1 MALALD
7 FFIILLFYF
16 LTILSNAQK
25 LNQIKLGS
33 SLTAGDDSSAWTSS
47 SGDFVFGFRHLDNQN
62 LFLLAIWYD
71 KIPDKTIVWY
81 ANGASP
87 APKGSKIELTSDGK
101 FSLSAPNGQSIW
113 KAENVADGVSYAS
126 LLDTGNFVL
135 AGENYDKY
143 MWESFRYPSD
153 TILPT
158 QVLDVGGVLS
168 SRMTKNNYS
177 KGQFQLRLRPDDH
190 LVLNTISSRMEF
202 VYDPPYYKSGTSDTN
217 NSMNSGFRVV
227 FNETGYIKVIKRN
240 GVTVNLTL
248 GNIASTKD
256 FYHKATLDFDGIFTQ
271 YAHPKNPNNGV
282 WDKAWFSV
290 WYEPKDICT
299 SLIGDLGDGACG
311 FNSICAVDVEGRPT
325 CECIPGFSRVDSSNQ
340 YSGCNQEKVQK
351 CNQGSRPEELFEMQ
365 AMNNAFWPFSANY
378 ESFPL
383 QNEEVCN
390 SSCFNDCNCVV
401 AVVKE
406 GTCWKKKLPLSHGR
420 LDRNTYGKALVKIPK
435 VDGSAGNKI
444 SQHPNRTKKDQ
455 SAVILVVSI
464 LLGGSLLFNFIFVAT
479 VSLVVFF
486 AYRRSQRVN
495 KVSSLLEMNL
505 RVFTFQE
512 LQEATEGF
520 HEEVG
525 KGSFGTVYKGII
537 STSTSKA
544 IVAVKKLE
552 RLSQDGEKEFKTE
565 AGAIAKT
572 HHKNLVRLL
581 GFCDEGSNRLL
592 VYEFMSN
599 GTLASF
605 LFGISRPDWN
615 KRLQMA
621 YGIARG
627 LMYLHEECSTQ
638 IIHCD
643 IKPQNILLDDTFT
656 TKISDFGLAKLLGS
670 DQTRTSTVIRG
681 TKGYVAPEW
690 FRNSPVTAKV
700 DVYSYGVML
709 LEILCCR
716 RNIEMERDNEEEVIL
731 VDYVYDCYKE
741 RVLEK
746 LVVNDEEVL
755 NDLKRFERLVMV
767 GIWCIQEDHSLRP
780 NMKT

>member
-1 MALALD
+1 M
-7 FFIILLFYF
+7 
-16 LTILSNAQK
+16 LSKAQTS
-25 LNQIKLGS
+25 NQIKLGS
-33 SLTAGDDSSAWTSS
+33 SLTAGDDTSKWPS
-47 SGDFVFGFRHLDNQN
+47 PSGDFAFGFRRLENNN
-62 LFLLAIWYD
+62 LFLLAIWFD

-81 ANGASP
+81 ANGANP
-87 APKGSKIELTSDGK
+87 APKGSKIELTTDGK
-101 FSLSAPNGQSIW
+101 LNLNIPNGQSIW
-113 KAENVADGVSYAS
+113 KAENVANGVTYAS

-135 AGENYDKY
+135 GSDNSSKY

-153 TILPT
+153 TMLPT

-168 SRMTKNNYS
+168 SRMTKSNYS
-177 KGQFQLRLRPDDH
+177 KGHFQLQLRPDGD
-190 LVLNTISSRMEF
+190 LVLNTISSHMDF
-202 VYDPPYYKSGTSDTN
+202 VYDPPYYKSETSDTN
-217 NSMNSGFRVV
+217 NSMNSGYRVV
-227 FNETGYIKVIKRN
+227 FNETGYIKVVKRN
-240 GVTVNLTL
+240 GVAVNLTL
-248 GNIASTKD
+248 GNLASTKD
-256 FYHKATLDFDGIFTQ
+256 FYLKATLDFDGIFTQ
-271 YAHPKNPNNGV
+271 YAHPKNPNNGI
-282 WDKAWFSV
+282 WDKAWSSV

-299 SLIGDLGDGACG
+299 SLSGDLGVGACG

-325 CECIPGFSRVDSSNQ
+325 CECIPGFSLVDSNNQ
-340 YSGCNQEKVQK
+340 YSGCKQEKVQK
-351 CNQGSRPEELFEMQ
+351 CNQRSKPEELFEMQ
-365 AMNNAFWPFSANY
+365 AMNNAFWPSSANY
-378 ESFPL
+378 ERFPL

-390 SSCFNDCNCVV
+390 SSCFKDCNCVV

-406 GTCWKKKLPLSHGR
+406 GTCWKKKLPLSYGR
-420 LDRNTYGKALVKIPK
+420 LDRNTYGKVLVKIPK
-435 VDGSAGNKI
+435 VDGSSGNKI
-444 SQHPNRTKKDQ
+444 SRNPNGAKKDQ
-455 SAVILVVSI
+455 SAVILVVSV

-520 HEEVG
+520 REEVG

-537 STSTSKA
+537 STSSSKA

-552 RLSQDGEKEFKTE
+552 RLAQDGEKEFKTE
-565 AGAIAKT
+565 AGAIAKI
-572 HHKNLVRLL
+572 HHKNLVRLV

-592 VYEFMSN
+592 VYEFMTN

-670 DQTRTSTVIRG
+670 NQTRTSTVIRG

-716 RNIEMERDNEEEVIL
+716 RNIEMEREM
-731 VDYVYDCYKE
+731 K
-741 RVLEK
+741 
-746 LVVNDEEVL
+746 
-755 NDLKRFERLVMV
+755 KRLYWWIMCMIVTK
-767 GIWCIQEDHSLRP
+767 IKCWK
-780 NMKT
+780 NW